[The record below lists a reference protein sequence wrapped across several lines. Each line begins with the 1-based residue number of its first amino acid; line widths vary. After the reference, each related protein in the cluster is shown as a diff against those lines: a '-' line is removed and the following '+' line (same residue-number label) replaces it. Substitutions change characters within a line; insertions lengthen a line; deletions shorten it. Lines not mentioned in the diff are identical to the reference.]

1 MEEERYGQIPD
12 LDWLNVNDIVV
23 DYRYQRTT
31 ESRRSKDNIKRI
43 KKNFRW
49 AAFTPLTVTDIEK
62 GQFAVIDGQHRLQ
75 AVKELGDI
83 DEVPCW
89 IIPHAELE
97 QQAADFLDINRN
109 KVAVTPY
116 SMFKAQIASGD
127 KHAIAVNNFLK
138 KQSIEVPANGYCA
151 QPNHTLAIACIKI
164 HLQKHNDVYLAES
177 IACIRKA
184 YPDKTG
190 MIKRDLLNTLID
202 FKIKNGAKAKDDII
216 IKTLQAFDNADRI
229 TGKADELRALDTT
242 LNHAKAHYR
251 IFINKYKETQKS

>member
-12 LDWLNVNDIVV
+12 LDWLHVNDIVV

-31 ESRRSKDNIKRI
+31 ESRRSKDNINRI

-49 AAFTPLTVTDIEK
+49 AAFSPITVTDIEK

-89 IIPHAELE
+89 IIPHAELKE
-97 QQAADFLDINRN
+97 QATDFLDINCN
-109 KVAVTPY
+109 KVAVNSY
-116 SMFKAQIASGD
+116 SIYKAQVASGD
-127 KHAIAVNNFLK
+127 KHAIAVDNFLK
-138 KQSIEVPANGYCA
+138 KQQIEVPPSGYCS
-151 QPNHTLAIACIKI
+151 QPNHTLAIACIKSQ
-164 HLQKHNDVYLAES
+164 LSKHNDIYLSEA

-184 YPDKTG
+184 YPDKIG
-190 MIKRDLLNTLID
+190 MLKRDLLCTLVD

-242 LNHAKAHYR
+242 LNRAKAHYR
-251 IFINKYKETQKS
+251 IFINKYKEMQKS